1 MESKT
6 KIFIGIILLALA
18 LGFGAGYFTK
28 PSSVKTITVE
38 KVVTEQAKSEIQYK
52 VIYKEKTVKPDGTV
66 TEIEK
71 TDNTVAET
79 SDTKSD
85 TEKST
90 SQTIKNDIGLT
101 ISALAVANPASLTP
115 TIDYG
120 VFVSKRVFSNVSVG
134 LMAFTDKRIGVGV
147 GISFWGI

>member
-1 MESKT
+1 MDSKT
-6 KIFIGIILLALA
+6 KIIIGVILLALA

-28 PSSVKTITVE
+28 PTEVKTITVE
-38 KVVTEQAKSEIQYK
+38 KVVTEQAKAEIQYK
-52 VIYKEKTVKPDGTV
+52 IVYKEKTVKPDGTI

-71 TDNTVAET
+71 TDNSIAES
-79 SDTKSD
+79 SDTKINS
-85 TEKST
+85 EKST

-101 ISALAVANPASLTP
+101 ISALAVANSASLTP

-120 VFVSKRVFSNVSVG
+120 VFVSKRVLSNVSVG

-147 GISFWGI
+147 GISF